1 LLFLSTQ
8 LHASKNIPNP
18 NPVIWAEHLNAFASV
33 HQLLSHRVPQL
44 HILLLCSAP
53 GRWGRML
60 PNSFMPS
67 HLLCVSFHPA
77 GTQEADC
84 RAREEE
90 GLILFCLLPTPVGIP
105 LVLLP
110 SCSPGSAFLEQQ
122 LNPMDGF
129 PALVE
134 PALSHLNP
142 RDTSSP
148 RLTFKLLRFRN
159 SKSLPLFSQ
168 S

>member
-1 LLFLSTQ
+1 M
-8 LHASKNIPNP
+8 
-18 NPVIWAEHLNAFASV
+18 IWAEHLNAFASV
-33 HQLLSHRVPQL
+33 HQLLSRHVSQL

-67 HLLCVSFHPA
+67 HLLCVSFCPE
-77 GTQEADC
+77 GTQEGDW
-84 RAREEE
+84 RVREEE
-90 GLILFCLLPTPVGIP
+90 GLIPFCLLPTPVGIS

-110 SCSPGSAFLEQQ
+110 SRSPGSAFLEQQ
-122 LNPMDGF
+122 LNPVDGF

-134 PALSHLNP
+134 PALSLLSP

-148 RLTFKLLRFRN
+148 RLTFKLLLLLLLLLLL
-159 SKSLPLFSQ
+159 SHFSHVRLCATP
-168 S
+168 

>member
-1 LLFLSTQ
+1 M
-8 LHASKNIPNP
+8 
-18 NPVIWAEHLNAFASV
+18 IWAEHLNAFASV
-33 HQLLSHRVPQL
+33 HQFLSRHVSQL

-77 GTQEADC
+77 GTQEVDC

-90 GLILFCLLPTPVGIP
+90 GLIPFCALPTPMGIP

-110 SCSPGSAFLEQQ
+110 SCSPGREL
-122 LNPMDGF
+122 
-129 PALVE
+129 
-134 PALSHLNP
+134 
-142 RDTSSP
+142 
-148 RLTFKLLRFRN
+148 
-159 SKSLPLFSQ
+159 SLPGAAAEPSGWFSSTGGASFIPSQ
-168 S
+168 PQRHQLPEAHLQASTFS

>member
-1 LLFLSTQ
+1 M
-8 LHASKNIPNP
+8 HASKNIPNP

-33 HQLLSHRVPQL
+33 HQFLSSCISQL

-53 GRWGRML
+53 GCWDWML

-67 HLLCVSFHPA
+67 HLLCVSFHPE
-77 GTQEADC
+77 GTQEGDC

-90 GLILFCLLPTPVGIP
+90 GLIPFCPLPTPVGIP

-122 LNPMDGF
+122 LNPVDGF

-134 PALSHLNP
+134 PALSHLSP
-142 RDTSSP
+142 RDTNSL
-148 RLTFKLLRFRN
+148 RLTFKLLHFRN